1 MTDTS
6 RLICSIT
13 AFIFL
18 SLFVLVEYLPAN
30 YILERYMILTSERA
44 VLNLISFIPIMIF
57 FSLKTRDFGYSLLL
71 IIVMVGQIMFVHVYA
86 DNYTIVTSSNEK
98 KSQRKVQIYY
108 SHDWN
113 KA

>member
-13 AFIFL
+13 AFMFL
-18 SLFVLVEYLPAN
+18 ALFILVEYLPAKF
-30 YILERYMILTSERA
+30 ILELYVIFTSDRA
-44 VLNLISFIPIMIF
+44 VLNIIIFIPITLIV
-57 FSLKTRDFGYSLLL
+57 SIKIRDFGYALLL
-71 IIVMVGQIMFVHVYA
+71 IIFMAGQIMFVHVYA
-86 DNYTIVTSSNEK
+86 DNYTVATSSKQELKKEK
-98 KSQRKVQIYY
+98 VRIHY